1 MKVKK
6 TLFNILSGKLLP
18 TAALTRLSTL
28 FLTISMASDSRLSLI
43 SLENGTLRVKKKKTV
58 DTESA
63 ALTLKAAYY
72 V

>member
-1 MKVKK
+1 MNKIK
-6 TLFNILSGKLLP
+6 LFLTYLLVNWFP

-28 FLTISMASDSRLSLI
+28 FFTISMAPDSRLSLI
-43 SLENGTLRVKKKKTV
+43 PLENGTLGVKKV

-72 V
+72 I